1 MKNIGL
7 IQVYTGNGKG
17 KTTAALGL
25 ALRAIGWNKKVCMI
39 QFIKGEKQLGEINIT
54 KHHIPQ
60 FSIHQFSKSNKII
73 LRPTK
78 KDKLNANKTLE
89 FAKKNI
95 KTKKYDI
102 IILDEINPA
111 IKLKLINLKDIL
123 ELIKKKPKNLELIL
137 TGRDAHKKIIQI
149 ADLVTEMKLIK
160 HPFYKK
166 IRARKGIEY

>member
-1 MKNIGL
+1 M
-7 IQVYTGNGKG
+7 
-17 KTTAALGL
+17 
-25 ALRAIGWNKKVCMI
+25 
-39 QFIKGEKQLGEINIT
+39 E
-54 KHHIPQ
+54 
-60 FSIHQFSKSNKII
+60 
-73 LRPTK
+73 
-78 KDKLNANKTLE
+78 
-89 FAKKNI
+89 KNI